1 MAVAVRLAAT
11 VVTVATSIAFT
22 ACGAARVGAPVPRPF
37 PSPSSPTTA
46 PPSEARSAPVAPSS
60 GGADFV
66 RYLAM
71 LEELETGGN
80 CFARPVAGS
89 AMGCYQMTR
98 AALRGCQ
105 TQERRRRLA
114 GQRMEHRLRRGV
126 PEEPPRAGHRRFC
139 AIRRTTGCSW
149 NPASRDL
156 RRQDGRRRHPRSGR
170 PGGRRAPAGRDR
182 PDSLRPL
189 RTAGELHLAGS
200 RCAERQ
206 SASASR
212 ERRPAHARRPRA
224 AHTGRE
230 SRSQARVAGCRA

>member
-98 AALRGCQ
+98 AALQDAKLKDAAGDWLDNEWNIDSDEEFLRNRHAQVAAVLRYTTNNWLQLEPCLRDYVGRTVGGVTLDQGALVAGAHLLGATGLIRFVRC
-105 TQERRRRLA
+105 ELRASCISPEAAALNGNRRLLRA
-114 GQRMEHRLRRGV
+114 NAVRRMHAARGLRILAA
-126 PEEPPRAGHRRFC
+126 RAG
-139 AIRRTTGCSW
+139 S
-149 NPASRDL
+149 
-156 RRQDGRRRHPRSGR
+156 
-170 PGGRRAPAGRDR
+170 
-182 PDSLRPL
+182 
-189 RTAGELHLAGS
+189 GS
-200 RCAERQ
+200 RCGLQ
-206 SASASR
+206 
-212 ERRPAHARRPRA
+212 
-224 AHTGRE
+224 G
-230 SRSQARVAGCRA
+230 